1 MEESEEKYDPIK
13 VLQSR
18 RMTRGLV
25 KRNLQVRTFS
35 KVHESKVNYTQRF
48 RASRQS

>member
-25 KRNLQVRTFS
+25 KRNLQVRNFS
-35 KVHESKVNYTQRF
+35 NVRESKLNFTQRF